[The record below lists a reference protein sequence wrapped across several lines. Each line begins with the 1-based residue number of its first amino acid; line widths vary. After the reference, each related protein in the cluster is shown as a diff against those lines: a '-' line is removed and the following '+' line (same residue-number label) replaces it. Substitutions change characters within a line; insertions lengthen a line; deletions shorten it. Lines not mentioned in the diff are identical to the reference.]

1 MRITL
6 KDGYIAEFD
15 DDGALLRVYTPAGT
29 PAFSAP
35 PPEFSAFYTFAEH
48 AIHGNC
54 PVVSFEPG
62 HTRNGWPD
70 WYCKV
75 DVGSKSVQLL
85 NPWR

>member
-1 MRITL
+1 MRTTL

-15 DDGALLRVYTPAGT
+15 DDGASLRVLAPNGVQ
-29 PAFSAP
+29 AFSVA

-48 AIHGNC
+48 AIYGNC
-54 PVVSFEPG
+54 PAVSFEPG

-70 WYCKV
+70 WYLKV
-75 DVGSKSVQLL
+75 DVESKSVHLL